1 MLMRHHLLFLVT
13 IGTLLILLAL
23 ALAMIPGHAHGGL
36 PYLRVQSRVQSDAN
50 VEVTTNVL
58 DARWLGLV
66 DGLRVDMDGGILGPH
81 HLGSSDSAQVSRH
94 QRLQPAAVNRG
105 YDS

>member
-1 MLMRHHLLFLVT
+1 MLMRHHMLFLVT

-23 ALAMIPGHAHGGL
+23 ALAMVPGHAHGGL
-36 PYLRVQSRVQSDAN
+36 PHLRNQSDAN
-50 VEVTTNVL
+50 MEVTANVS

-66 DGLRVDMDGGILGPH
+66 DGLRVDLDGGILGPH
-81 HLGSSDSAQVSRH
+81 HLGSSGSAQVSRH
-94 QRLQPAAVNRG
+94 QRLQPAALNRG